1 MTTEKTRGAT
11 RRAWIKLYLTGWLH
25 GSIRW
30 QLEPEERGVWA
41 DLICLAGECGKAG
54 RICDNDGKPYPQKYL
69 ASMLNIPT
77 ELLDRTIEKCKNDE
91 RINVEGDILVIT
103 NWKAYQSEY
112 ERQKVYRDKEVT
124 VAPSEGN
131 IFILYENL
139 CGSINPSLVE
149 ELKDAEKQ
157 YPADHI
163 VYAFKQA
170 TDNNVRKWAYVKA
183 ILQSAEKEGI
193 GKKAAPG
200 HDRNR
205 TSDWPASASPQED

>member
-1 MTTEKTRGAT
+1 VTTEKTRGAT
-11 RRAWIKLYLTGWLH
+11 RRSWIKLYLTGWLH

-41 DLICLAGECGKAG
+41 DLICLAGECGKTG
-54 RICDNDGKPYPQKYL
+54 KICDNDGKPYPQKYL

-91 RINVEGDILVIT
+91 RISVEGDILVIT

-112 ERQKVYRDKEVT
+112 ERQKSYRDKEVPAT
-124 VAPSEGN
+124 HGEIN
-131 IFILYENL
+131 IFTMYENL
-139 CGSINPSLVE
+139 CGSINSSLAE

-170 TDNNVRKWAYVKA
+170 TDNNVRKWSYVKA
-183 ILQSAEKEGI
+183 VLQRAEKEGI
-193 GKKAAPG
+193 GGKASPEHG
-200 HDRNR
+200 RNR
-205 TSDWPASASPQED
+205 TRDWATIASPQEE